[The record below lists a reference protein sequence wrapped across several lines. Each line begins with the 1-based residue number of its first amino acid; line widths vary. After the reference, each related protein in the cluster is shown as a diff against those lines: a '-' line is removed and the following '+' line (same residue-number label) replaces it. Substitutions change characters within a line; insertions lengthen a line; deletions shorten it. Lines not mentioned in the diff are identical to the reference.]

1 MTWYPGTLISCVA
14 VTAAVWCLVSQVR
27 AGQFE
32 PNIYVPYEDLAELID
47 PTDKAVLMDR
57 GEFEDLLAA
66 AEANALEADS
76 IELGQVEQA
85 EYSAEVVGEE
95 LTLTGKL
102 QVVSLGKGP
111 VAVLLGFAQTG
122 LTRVVL
128 DGRPAPLGYNKQGK
142 LTLII
147 TTKGS
152 YQLEVGGTAQLK
164 ELSGGG
170 MQFGISL
177 PAAVAGN
184 MKLSAPGDL
193 EIHATVPVSRS
204 SYDKEADRTNAE
216 LTLGGQSKLTV
227 VLLGNGRQE
236 EDRAIL
242 LGESATTVRLTRSHQ
257 VLGCLYTLQVLR
269 RGVGELQF
277 QLPAEWTITK
287 VTCPSLL
294 RWSVDTAEESQGL
307 KTLTVRLRSDKV
319 GTTALHIEASAVRGD
334 QRWYAPR
341 VILVGAAYQRGHLM
355 VNTDEELSVRGQE
368 LTDARR
374 EDVSAAASLPGMVGG
389 PAGRLYFHWGD
400 NWSVSLELTTVELR
414 RSIKERQRV
423 FVSPEKVTL
432 RGDFDVTAIE
442 RELFDM
448 SFVLPDLAR
457 QWQVKTVQ
465 VDKQKA
471 GFEYRIEEEIGQR
484 LLKIE
489 LPRPIRPEKVANVTI
504 ELQHVPSAWHWPSDA
519 AEREILVPLIES
531 QGETVSGHV
540 LISALDD
547 LDALPQKVPE
557 ELEVV
562 PVGRMASLGM
572 QRAVQYAYSYNVSAE
587 GQIQLQVS
595 RRRPRTSGDA
605 VGLVTVGPREF
616 AGDWRITYTISRA
629 SAGRLYL
636 LADKSLGQEIK
647 ITSATV
653 PISSKS
659 IVTPDETTLPLPD
672 ELAQRYDL
680 WSLNLDHKVVG
691 GVIID
696 IHYERPTVPDSFQI
710 PLVRPI
716 CQGQISEQLAI
727 QASEEL
733 AMTIDTSQA
742 REIDAV
748 DLPPLPVEASRV
760 LAAFRLDAAI
770 TATGPGAAV
779 ALKTAVHKNYE
790 IPSALAI
797 SAELTTYLDVQ
808 GGQRTEARFH
818 IANAG
823 QQFLTVRLPDG
834 AELWSLRVGDKQA
847 KPQQNARGD
856 YQVALGQLGR
866 PTAVKI
872 VYAYQPGEA
881 NLEQLKLGGVQLPGV
896 EMNQMSWI
904 VIPPPDYQITTQE
917 TRMHTSDLI
926 RPVPAYVRFRN
937 FLVRNA
943 FVGPLRVFSR
953 DYGGIAKRAELALAM
968 SQERARMGRGGYGG
982 GAYGR
987 AADAPAPASQRVPA
1001 KPKMT
1006 EPVTGKIRRVRLA
1019 GQGRFTLPVDLIPT
1033 PSAGPRARFTGL
1045 GTAELVIGLTSRSHQ
1060 TSWWT
1065 LGFMLIA
1072 AAGVVLVR
1080 HAVKVRVVFII
1091 AVLSVASLLAVW
1103 RPAATNFANGA
1114 FTAGLCLVLLY
1125 GLVWF
1130 VRWLWGRL
1138 FSPCAA
1144 SPASGTIVFLLM
1156 LCLACSV
1163 QTAGAVEAQPGQGRQ
1178 EDSILQNEPRSQ
1190 PRRETEAAMPPVI
1203 IPYEGE
1209 PTAAEKSDKILIPY
1223 TRFVELWNQAHP
1235 EDTID
1240 RPRPGTHISL
1250 SDVQYSVTV
1259 EQEQLNLLL
1268 TAGISTYGKDWAVLG
1283 LPISGLAVTK
1293 ATLDGKAAQL
1303 QAGPKGMVLM
1313 VPGETSG
1320 RLELQAVMKPK
1331 YMGRRGS
1338 ASFSL
1343 PPLPG
1348 AVMKVVLP
1356 EEDLELEVDQ
1366 IESAPARRTANGSVE
1381 YSFGL
1386 GMTRKLALRWLPKV
1400 GVGATDRT
1408 LSANSEHDVYAFHW
1422 AIVGVSRITYSF
1434 SSGDHSR
1441 FALLVPKY
1449 AMLAELK
1456 GTNVRD
1462 FRDVGEKTIEGKV
1475 FKLIEVRLHRAAQKQ
1490 YELTVRWLSP
1500 HPCGGAGLPGGD
1512 VVTPTTGIGTN
1523 IEKPTELSLVR
1534 AGDVSRESG
1543 TVTLH
1548 SAGGMS
1554 VKVAQ
1559 VSGGRRADI
1568 TVDKEPQGA
1577 ELTADRAKAVAK
1589 YYWPYRPFTLLVQ
1602 LSRLAVAPKV
1612 HLNQLVR
1619 INTDR
1624 VEVLVQANLKAEQG
1638 KLFGASFILP
1648 QAYELLSAVG
1658 PAVENFY
1665 ESSSEKGKFL
1675 HIKFHRGQR
1684 ETKVAIVLVRR
1695 DVQLESLEV
1704 PTIMYLDHEGHP
1716 LAEQKGR
1723 LAVQVAA
1730 SLEAETAASENLK
1743 SISPQTLKD
1752 WLDARQINSAQFAY
1766 RYEVANP
1773 SLQLI
1778 IRRLPTAI
1786 RVEAFAG
1793 LVVRATAAVYTY
1805 RLRYNIAGSPVDHLS
1820 FRLPSEYA
1828 PLITV
1833 ESQALRSVVKSDA
1846 GNGQTRW
1853 TVVLVNE
1860 ATGIVDVVVNFALPI
1875 DSSTKALQIPPPQTE
1890 APAGYRAI
1898 VAVQNVSR
1906 HEISVADSANLSE
1919 LAVSEQQKLMPRE
1932 MRESLQYVFQSFED
1946 SWLLSLELKPAKMA
1960 IRIQAVVDLVEL
1972 TTVVDRSGRCRYEA
1986 KVALQNRSEQ
1996 FLRVRM
2002 PKGLRLWSA
2011 NVAGQPVKPVTAVD
2025 SPEGE
2030 VSIPLVKTSPGGLP
2044 YDVYLYF
2051 ADEGTKPL
2059 VVPLNGITKL
2069 NPPSISIVG
2078 IPVMQT
2084 AWSLL
2089 LPGGYRYMRPGG
2101 NMSPVAGTVEV
2112 LSLGIEAKLE
2122 QLKRLEK
2129 TYRDVAGAS
2138 FQREQIA
2145 KRNWEVFNKKLA
2157 AEIGQAE
2164 SYLNARRNMVSEEDY
2179 QRLRTK
2185 LGGQRQLQDVIVGS
2199 NVSFVQRQEEQARND
2214 LNFFLNV
2221 NASNA
2226 GVAEIVRNEVLLE
2239 KPGFLSKSEEQQIT
2253 RLEQELEVSQQQL
2266 KLLEQ
2271 KTEGLI
2277 ETDEARKKGLS
2288 SAGGKQAGE
2297 LIVDFTDK
2305 DAEMGKMLGQ
2315 LARETTTQ
2323 IDEKQ
2328 AQLKGQLEELRDS
2341 RLQRHF
2347 QAGSDTVRALRSQ
2360 AERQAQ
2366 PQEERVTAG
2375 DRYAA
2380 GYEYGGLGGRA
2391 RSQTQLARG
2400 QTRAGFPQLRVGEG
2414 PEVGE
2419 PAAPSAEQPY
2429 MPEAAPGDVQLYTAK
2444 GVYSLPVTLP
2454 KGEVRLDFA
2463 RPSGE
2468 AELSLWAVPLSTIR
2482 NLYGTLT
2489 VFVGLFVIVG
2499 LVKIW
2504 PRPEQKR
2511 PISARRVISYTLLF
2525 VALVLVLGLLGL
2537 LISLF
2542 IILLSEARRGV
2553 FARPAV
2559 AKVEN

>member
-1 MTWYPGTLISCVA
+1 M
-14 VTAAVWCLVSQVR
+14 AAVWCLISPVR
-27 AGQFE
+27 AGKFK

-57 GEFEDLLAA
+57 GEFENLLAA
-66 AEANALEADS
+66 AEANAREADS
-76 IELGQVEQA
+76 IELGQVEQG
-85 EYSAEVVGEE
+85 EYSAEVVGEK
-95 LTLTGKL
+95 LTLTGTL
-102 QVVSLGKGP
+102 RVVSLGKGP
-111 VAVLLGFAQTG
+111 VAVPLGFAQTG

-128 DGRPAPLGYNKQGK
+128 DGKPAPLGYNKQGR
-142 LTLII
+142 LTLIV
-147 TTKGS
+147 TAKGS
-152 YQLEVGGTAQLK
+152 HQLEVAGTTKLK

-170 MQFGISL
+170 VQFGISL

-193 EIHATVPVSRS
+193 EIHATVPVSKS
-204 SYDKEADRTNAE
+204 SYDKESDRTNAE
-216 LTLGGQSKLTV
+216 MTLGGQDKLTV

-236 EDRAIL
+236 GDRAIL

-257 VLGCLYTLQVLR
+257 VLGCFYTLQVLR
-269 RGVGELQF
+269 RGVRELQF
-277 QLPAEWTITK
+277 QLPSEWTITK
-287 VTCPSLL
+287 VTCPSLV
-294 RWSVDTAEESQGL
+294 RWSVDTAEEPQGPKML
-307 KTLTVRLRSDKV
+307 IVRLRTDKV
-319 GTTALHIEASAVRGD
+319 GATALHIEASAVRTD
-334 QRWYAPR
+334 QRWYGPR
-341 VILVGAAYQRGHLM
+341 VVLVGAAYQRGYLM

-374 EDVSAAASLPGMVGG
+374 EDVSAAASLPGMVGA

-423 FVSPEKVTL
+423 FVLPEKVTL
-432 RGDFDVTAIE
+432 RGDFEVTAIE

-465 VDKQKA
+465 VDEQEA
-471 GFEYRIEEEIGQR
+471 GFEYRIEEEIGRR

-504 ELQHVPSAWHWPSDA
+504 ELQHVPSGWHWPSGA
-519 AEREILVPLIES
+519 AEQEVLVPLIES

-595 RRRPRTSGDA
+595 RRRPRTSGEA

-629 SAGRLYL
+629 SAKRLYL

-659 IVTPDETTLPLPD
+659 VVTPDETTLPLPD

-680 WSLNLDHKVVG
+680 WSLNLDHKAVG
-691 GVIID
+691 GVVID
-696 IHYERPTVPDSFQI
+696 IHYERPRTLDSFQI

-716 CQGQISEQLAI
+716 CKGQMSEQLAI

-733 AMTIDTSQA
+733 ALTIDTSEA
-742 REIDAV
+742 KEIDAV
-748 DLPPLPVEASRV
+748 DLPPLPVEANRV
-760 LAAFRLDAAI
+760 LAAFRLDAAS
-770 TATGPGAAV
+770 TAAGLRAAV
-779 ALKTAVHKNYE
+779 TLTTAVHKNYE

-823 QQFLTVRLPDG
+823 KQFLTIRLPDG

-847 KPQQNARGD
+847 KPQQSARGD

-872 VYAYQPGEA
+872 VYAYQPGES
-881 NLEQLKLGGVQLPGV
+881 NLERLKLGGVELPGV

-904 VIPPPDYQITTQE
+904 VIPPPDYRITTQE
-917 TRMHTSDLI
+917 TRMQTSDLI
-926 RPVPAYVRFRN
+926 RPAPAYVQFFN

-943 FVGPLRVFSR
+943 FVGPLLTFS
-953 DYGGIAKRAELALAM
+953 GGSGRIAKRVDSVSAM
-968 SQERARMGRGGYGG
+968 SQERVRRGGA
-982 GAYGR
+982 AYGR
-987 AADAPAPASQRVPA
+987 VADAFAPTSQSVPA
-1001 KPKMT
+1001 KPKAT
-1006 EPVTGKIRRVRLA
+1006 EPVTRKSRGVRLA
-1019 GQGRFTLPVDLIPT
+1019 GEGRFTLPVDLVPT
-1033 PSAGPRARFTGL
+1033 PSAGPQARFTGL
-1045 GTAELVIGLTSRSHQ
+1045 GTAELVIGLTSSSRQ

-1072 AAGVVLVR
+1072 AAGVALVR
-1080 HAVKVRVVFII
+1080 QVVKVRATFVI

-1114 FTAGLCLVLLY
+1114 FTAGVCLVLLH
-1125 GLVWF
+1125 GLIWL

-1138 FSPCAA
+1138 FSPGAA
-1144 SPASGTIVFLLM
+1144 GPASGMIVVLLM
-1156 LCLACSV
+1156 LCLGCSV
-1163 QTAGAVEAQPGQGRQ
+1163 QAAGAVEVLPGQGRQ
-1178 EDSILQNEPRSQ
+1178 EDSIPQNEPRSQ
-1190 PRRETEAAMPPVI
+1190 PRRETKAAIPPVI

-1250 SDVQYSVTV
+1250 SDVQYRLTV

-1283 LPISGLAVTK
+1283 LPISGMAVTK

-1320 RLELQAVMKPK
+1320 RLELQAVTKPK
-1331 YMGRRGS
+1331 YLGRRGS
-1338 ASFSL
+1338 ASLSL

-1366 IESAPARRTANGSVE
+1366 IEFTPTRRTANGSVE
-1381 YSFGL
+1381 YTFGL
-1386 GMTRKLALRWLPKV
+1386 GMTRKLALRWLPKI
-1400 GVGATDRT
+1400 GGGAADRT

-1434 SSGDHSR
+1434 SSGDHAR
-1441 FALLVPKY
+1441 FALLVPKDT
-1449 AMLAELK
+1449 MLTELK

-1490 YELTVRWLSP
+1490 YELSIRWLSP

-1512 VVTPTTGIGTN
+1512 VTSTAGIGAN
-1523 IEKPTELSLVR
+1523 IVKPTELSLVR

-1548 SAGGMS
+1548 SAGGMN

-1568 TVDKEPQGA
+1568 TVDKEPQGT

-1589 YYWPYRPFTLLVQ
+1589 YYWPYRPFTLFVQ
-1602 LSRLAVAPKV
+1602 LSRLAATPKV
-1612 HLNQLVR
+1612 HLDQLVR

-1624 VEVLVQANLKAEQG
+1624 VELLVQANLKAEQG

-1665 ESSSEKGKFL
+1665 ESPREKGKFL

-1684 ETKVAIVLVRR
+1684 ETKVALVLVRR

-1704 PTIMYLDHEGHP
+1704 PAIMYLDHEGHP

-1766 RYEVANP
+1766 RYGVANP
-1773 SLQLI
+1773 SLQLT

-1793 LVVRATAAVYTY
+1793 LVVRATAAVHTY

-1828 PLITV
+1828 SLITV

-1853 TVVLVNE
+1853 TVALVNE

-1875 DSSTKALQIPPPQTE
+1875 DPSTKALQITPPQTE

-1898 VAVQNVSR
+1898 VAVQNMSR
-1906 HEISVADSANLSE
+1906 HEINVTDSANLSE

-1946 SWLLSLELKPAKMA
+1946 DWLLSLEFKPAKMA
-1960 IRIQAVVDLVEL
+1960 VRIQAVVDLLEL

-1996 FLRVRM
+1996 FLGVKM
-2002 PKGLRLWSA
+2002 PEGLRLWSA
-2011 NVAGQPVKPVTAVD
+2011 NVAGQPIKPVTAAD

-2030 VSIPLVKTSPGGLP
+2030 VLIPLVKTSPGGLP

-2051 ADEGTKPL
+2051 ADEGVEPL

-2069 NPPSISIVG
+2069 KPPSISIVG

-2084 AWSLL
+2084 TWSLR

-2138 FQREQIA
+2138 FEREQVA
-2145 KRNWEVFNKKLA
+2145 KRNWDVFNKKLA
-2157 AEIGQAE
+2157 TEIGQAE
-2164 SYLNARRNMVSEEDY
+2164 SYLNARRNMVGEEDY

-2185 LGGQRQLQDVIVGS
+2185 LGGQKQLQDAIMGS
-2199 NVSFVQRQEEQARND
+2199 NASFVQRQEEQARND

-2221 NASNA
+2221 DASNA
-2226 GVAEIVRNEVLLE
+2226 GVSEIVRNEVLLE

-2277 ETDEARKKGLS
+2277 ETDEARKKDPS
-2288 SAGGKQAGE
+2288 TAGGKKAVE

-2328 AQLKGQLEELRDS
+2328 AQIKGQLEELRDS

-2360 AERQAQ
+2360 AEQEAQ
-2366 PQEERVTAG
+2366 PQEGQVMAG

-2380 GYEYGGLGGRA
+2380 GYEYGGLGGRG
-2391 RSQTQLARG
+2391 RSQAQQPRRQA
-2400 QTRAGFPQLRVGEG
+2400 RAGFPQLRVQG

-2419 PAAPSAEQPY
+2419 PTVLSADQPH
-2429 MPEAAPGDVQLYTAK
+2429 MPGATPGDVEFYTAE
-2444 GVYSLPVTLP
+2444 GIYSLPVTLP
-2454 KGEVRLDFA
+2454 EGEVRLDFA

-2482 NLYGTLT
+2482 NLYGTVT

-2504 PRPEQKR
+2504 PRPEERQ
-2511 PISARRVISYTLLF
+2511 PISARRVISYILLF

-2553 FARPAV
+2553 LARPAV